1 MGQIK
6 NLTIILVILLSS
18 MAYIGI
24 AFANTGQEPI
34 GIEIQI
40 APATLNL
47 NLDRPSVTV
56 HTSLMYS
63 VVDNS
68 TLKLND
74 IPADSTFADDR
85 GNLVARFNSTKV
97 KAIVTGEIDVPYEAT
112 LNLTGEKKDGTSFTG
127 SDTVRVIDPPGKLTE
142 TTHSSKI

>member
-24 AFANTGQEPI
+24 AFADAELEPI
-34 GIEIQI
+34 SIDIKI

-47 NLDRPSVTV
+47 DKPAVTV
-56 HTSLMYS
+56 HTDLKY
-63 VVDNS
+63 VAVNNT

-74 IPADSTFADDR
+74 IPADSTFEDDL

-97 KAIVTGEIDVPYEAT
+97 KAIFDNTPTPEAT